1 MLMSAH
7 GDITDR
13 VDSRGHRGFTLIE
26 MLVVIGLIALIASLA
41 APAFKTKS
49 MSLDIAHRQL
59 SDDLNRARQ
68 LAISTRSTV
77 YVLFFPLIDSGSSAT
92 ALIQAQRDTLAK
104 RQMRGYAIFSRRSV
118 GSQPGQEDPRYLSEW
133 KELPDGVIFH
143 PMKFET
149 ADAGFNGFLPLD
161 FYEENATTQSLPV
174 RFPVPVVGGIRHKQ
188 IFYLAFDPTGALTL
202 LEDGDVRSKANRD
215 RDKDWTINLA
225 QRAVIPIVAGSISTP
240 TSYDSNNQKIYTWSP
255 ASFSLKAPSVNT
267 RVLSDCVKWVRVDT
281 LTGRSRVEGGE
292 ITVR

>member
-7 GDITDR
+7 GEITDR
-13 VDSRGHRGFTLIE
+13 VDSRSRRGFTLIE

-77 YVLFFPLIDSGSSAT
+77 YVLFFPLVDPTSSAT
-92 ALIQAQRDTLAK
+92 ALVQAQRDTLAK

-118 GSQPGQEDPRYLSEW
+118 GSQPGKDDPRYLSEW

-149 ADAGFNGFLPLD
+149 VDTGFLGFLPLD
-161 FYEENATTQSLPV
+161 FYEETAATQSLPI
-174 RFPVPVVGGIRHKQ
+174 RFPVPTVDGIRHKR
-188 IFYLAFDPTGALTL
+188 IYYLAFDATGALTL
-202 LEDGDVRSKANRD
+202 LEDGDVRTKANRD
-215 RDKDWTINLA
+215 RDNWALNLPR
-225 QRAVIPIVAGSISTP
+225 RAIIPIVAGSISTP
-240 TSYDSNNQKIYTWSP
+240 TSYDSNNQKIYNWAS

-267 RVLSDCVKWVRVDT
+267 RNLADCVKWVRVDT